1 MLCSDKHQISVYAS
15 QSDQISVFVAYI
27 IGICLAFCKMCGLK
41 SDLKKKK
48 KHTVFYQTRVTRVK
62 IQYVWFHILKITVI
76 VSTMILLYP

>member
-48 KHTVFYQTRVTRVK
+48 TTPS
-62 IQYVWFHILKITVI
+62 
-76 VSTMILLYP
+76 STKPE